1 MAWIPDR
8 YRELRRLVRG
18 ERPDE
23 ELAEEFAFHVSMR
36 VEENVARGM
45 APEAARREAE
55 RRFGDAREYR
65 EATLAID
72 HDMARERRRM
82 ESWGTLI
89 RQVRLAARSLAR
101 SPGFTVVAVVTLALA
116 LGATVAVFSLVDRVV
131 LRPLRYPAAERLVWI
146 DSPVPGLN
154 PDWRWGISE
163 GGYWFLRR
171 NARTLG
177 DLGVVNTGSL
187 GVGGG
192 DAPAEQVSAA
202 FASGG
207 LMRVL
212 GARPILGRPILPS
225 DEVDSAGVVVLGYD
239 FWARRYGR
247 DREILGKTIE
257 VSGRPARVV
266 GVLARG
272 FQLPDQAVDLWIPIP
287 LDSAARPVNSHYLNA
302 IARVKPGVPLAAVQ
316 AELDRLTA
324 RFVEAMPSAYSPGF
338 VNASRFRTAARPLR
352 DYVLGD
358 SARTLWMLLGAVA
371 LVLLIACANI
381 ANLFL
386 ARAEAQRRE
395 VAVRTALG
403 ASRRQLAARF
413 LAETLLLA
421 LAAGLL
427 GLGLAWAGL
436 RVLLRLAPTDL
447 PRIAEVGIGGASVGF
462 AAALC
467 LLVALAFAGVLYAR
481 SRGPLLMRA
490 LREGGRGTTPGRQFV
505 RRALTVTQVALA
517 LVLLA
522 GAGLLLQSFLHL
534 RGVDPGI
541 RAEGALT
548 LDVALPGAKYPERD
562 DRVAFYDRLRERVAA
577 IAGVQAVGL
586 AQGLP
591 MQRDLGPFK
600 GGGCASLRVGQG
612 DERGIEAGCMPTI
625 VVSPGYFRAMGI
637 PLLAGREREPVD
649 DRNRTGAAV
658 LSQALARQLF
668 RGQDPIGH
676 LVGPY
681 GTIPLSPV
689 VGVAGDVR
697 GDGLDKPPY
706 PVVYIPYRPAAQ
718 YKWWG
723 WDTPDA
729 MTLVVRAPAVPTA
742 RLVQEV
748 RRAVAELD
756 PSVPVANIAPLSDV
770 VARSDSV
777 VRRSFT
783 LLLLGLAA
791 GMALLLS
798 GVGIYGVIAYLVA
811 QRRAEI
817 GVRMALG
824 AGVGQI
830 GRLVVLQSAKLAGAG
845 VAVGLVA
852 ALAATRLL
860 SSLLF
865 DVRPTDPLTLG
876 AVTLALLAVAL
887 LASYLP
893 ARRAARIDPVEALR
907 SE

>member
-23 ELAEEFAFHVSMR
+23 ELAEEFAFHLEMR

-45 APEAARREAE
+45 RPEAARREAE
-55 RRFGDAREYR
+55 RRFGDVRAYR

-72 HDMARERRRM
+72 HGMARKRRRM
-82 ESWGTLI
+82 ETWGTLV

-101 SPGFTVVAVVTLALA
+101 SPGFTAVAVVTLALA
-116 LGATVAVFSLVDRVV
+116 LGATIAVFTLVERVV

-154 PDWRWGISE
+154 PDWRWGVSE
-163 GGYWFLRR
+163 GGYWFLLR
-171 NARTLG
+171 NAGTL
-177 DLGVVNTGSL
+177 DELGALFPTVV

-192 DAPAEQVSAA
+192 GLPAEQVAA
-202 FASGG
+202 AYVTGS
-207 LMRVL
+207 LMNVL
-212 GARPILGRPILPS
+212 GARPVLGRPILPS
-225 DEVDSAGVVVLGYD
+225 DGASSAGIVALGYD

-247 DREILGKTIE
+247 DPAIVGKTIE

-272 FQLPDQAVDLWIPIP
+272 FQLPDHVVDVWMPLE
-287 LDSAARPVNSHYLNA
+287 LDSTATPVNDHHLNA
-302 IARVKPGVPLAAVQ
+302 IARVKPGVPLTAVQ

-324 RFVEAMPSAYSPGF
+324 RFVEAMPSAYSAGF
-338 VNASRFRTAARPLR
+338 MTKSRFRTAARPLR

-403 ASRRQLAARF
+403 ASRRQLAGRF

-421 LAAGLL
+421 LAAGAL
-427 GLGLAWAGL
+427 GLVLASAGL
-436 RVLLRLAPTDL
+436 RVLLHLAPTDL
-447 PRIAEVGIGGASVGF
+447 PRLAEVGVGGASVAF
-462 AAALC
+462 TAALC
-467 LLVALAFAGVLYAR
+467 VLVAAAFAGVLYAR
-481 SRGPLLMRA
+481 SRGPILMHA
-490 LREGGRGTTPGRQFV
+490 LREGGRGMTPGRHLA
-505 RRALTVTQVALA
+505 RRALTVAQIALA

-534 RGVDPGI
+534 RAVDPGI
-541 RAEGALT
+541 RPDGVLT
-548 LDVALPGAKYPERD
+548 LDVAPPWAKYQED
-562 DRVAFYDRLRERVAA
+562 ADRIAFYERLRERVAS
-577 IAGVQAVGL
+577 IPGVQAVGL
-586 AQGLP
+586 AEVLP
-591 MQRDLGPFK
+591 MRRDIGPFN
-600 GGGCASLRVGQG
+600 GSYCAALLVRSDEGDVG
-612 DERGIEAGCMPTI
+612 AGCMPTM

-637 PLLAGREREPVD
+637 PLLAGRDREPAD
-649 DRNRTGAAV
+649 DRNRTGAIV
-658 LSQALARQLF
+658 LSQALARQIF
-668 RGQDPIGH
+668 PGQAPLGR
-676 LVGPY
+676 LVGPF
-681 GTIPLSPV
+681 GTTPLNPV

-697 GDGLDKPPY
+697 GDGLDKPVY
-706 PVVYIPYRPAAQ
+706 PIVYIPFQASAEYGHSG
-718 YKWWG
+718 WG
-723 WDTPDA
+723 TPGA
-729 MTLVVRAPAVPTA
+729 MTLVVRAPAVPMA
-742 RLVQEV
+742 RLTEEV

-756 PSVPVANIAPLSDV
+756 PSVAVANIAPLSDV
-770 VARSDSV
+770 VARSESV
-777 VRRSFT
+777 ARRSFT

-798 GVGIYGVIAYLVA
+798 AVGIYGVVAYLVA

-824 AGVGQI
+824 ADVGRI
-830 GRLVVLQSAKLAGAG
+830 GRLVVLQSARLAAAG
-845 VAVGLVA
+845 IVIGLVG

-865 DVRPTDPLTLG
+865 DVRPTDPVTLG
-876 AVTLALLAVAL
+876 AATLALLGVAL
-887 LASYLP
+887 LASYVP
-893 ARRAARIDPVEALR
+893 ARRAARVDPVQALR
-907 SE
+907 AE